1 MSKKRQLLIDTALDL
16 FYTNG
21 INSIGINEILSVS
34 GVAKRTLYSHF
45 SSKEA
50 LVLAA
55 LQQRHN
61 TFSYWLDQKLSGAE
75 SDKEVIDKLF
85 SALAS
90 WFSSQEPELGNFRGC
105 FFINTSAEFSDLNSE
120 VARFCGQHKK
130 EVRDI
135 IANHLQ
141 SNDSSLIDAICL
153 MKEGA
158 IVTAHMSEN
167 GQQVANKCIQIL
179 HRIDNRIE

>member
-1 MSKKRQLLIDTALDL
+1 MSKKRQLLIDTALAL

-55 LQQRHN
+55 LQQRHE
-61 TFSYWLDQKLSGAE
+61 TFSYWLDQKLSGAK

-90 WFSSQEPELGNFRGC
+90 WFSSQETCVR
-105 FFINTSAEFSDLNSE
+105 E
-120 VARFCGQHKK
+120 V
-130 EVRDI
+130 
-135 IANHLQ
+135 
-141 SNDSSLIDAICL
+141 
-153 MKEGA
+153 
-158 IVTAHMSEN
+158 
-167 GQQVANKCIQIL
+167 
-179 HRIDNRIE
+179 